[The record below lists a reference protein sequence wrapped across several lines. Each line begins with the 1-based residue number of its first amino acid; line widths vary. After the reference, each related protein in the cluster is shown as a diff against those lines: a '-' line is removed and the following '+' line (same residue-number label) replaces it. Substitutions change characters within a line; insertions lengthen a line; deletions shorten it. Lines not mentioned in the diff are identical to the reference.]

1 MPIFPARGDRLVEM
15 PVIGG
20 REVEEACREGP
31 EPLPP
36 PRISKWEAIAPV
48 ALLAT
53 RAFWPT
59 ATPFYLDWIVVLSVY
74 WLFFIFWSGR
84 RFFETLTTVT
94 LLVLLA
100 VYLLRTIPLAMDT
113 LRLCT

>member
-1 MPIFPARGDRLVEM
+1 MPF
-15 PVIGG
+15 IGG
-20 REVEEACREGP
+20 PRVEKAWPEVP
-31 EPLPP
+31 EPLA

-48 ALLAT
+48 AILAT
-53 RAFWPT
+53 RALWPT
-59 ATPFYLDWIVVLSVY
+59 ATPFYLDWIVVLSIY

-84 RFFETLTTVT
+84 RFFEAVTAAT

-100 VYLLRTIPLAMDT
+100 VYLFRTIPLAMDT